1 MPATTSLGT
10 TAAGKILYDSPAYT
24 QSVPSPFPLP
34 PLHTAANP
42 RWQLSFTCCRKEQGV
57 RSCHTTRSRFIRRV
71 FVFPLSTSTS
81 SSLSLSLP
89 LLLYTYIAHSALSPS
104 ALYPTVCF
112 CFTAFYRSAS
122 LALVVA
128 TMSVFR
134 RVFSAARVL
143 THSLTH
149 CALISHCIRILAKNS
164 VHACVKV
171 CANRVASLASISHPF
186 PLISRQPKAAGLS
199 LCSDIS
205 R

>member
-71 FVFPLSTSTS
+71 FVFPLSTSSYLSLSFSTS
-81 SSLSLSLP
+81 SSL
-89 LLLYTYIAHSALSPS
+89 YIAHSALSPS
-104 ALYPTVCF
+104 ALYPSVCS

-134 RVFSAARVL
+134 RVFSVARVL

-149 CALISHCIRILAKNS
+149 
-164 VHACVKV
+164 
-171 CANRVASLASISHPF
+171 SLRTH
-186 PLISRQPKAAGLS
+186 
-199 LCSDIS
+199 
-205 R
+205 

>member
-24 QSVPSPFPLP
+24 QSVPSPPSP
-34 PLHTAANP
+34 TAANP

-71 FVFPLSTSTS
+71 FVFPLSTFTS

-89 LLLYTYIAHSALSPS
+89 SSSLYIAHSALSPS

-186 PLISRQPKAAGLS
+186 PLISRQPKAAGLC